1 MDAVEEADN
10 ARGRAKRFATQ
21 QAQLALR
28 GHTVHHLASGGFL
41 VVLVGYTRH
50 FVDLDGLEAFARQV
64 GAAQ

>member
-1 MDAVEEADN
+1 MDAVEEADK
-10 ARGRAKRFATQ
+10 ARERAKRFTTL

-28 GHTVHHLASGGFL
+28 GHAVHHLATGGFL
-41 VVLVGYTRH
+41 VVLAGYTRH